1 MKTKPK
7 ASQRPIISS
16 GSDSNRSYI
25 VKNLKILSQGN
36 NFHSL
41 TIRQSEEYLI
51 YVGNNS
57 NVYFVSK

>member
-1 MKTKPK
+1 MKTKLK

-16 GSDSNRSYI
+16 GRDSNRSYI

-41 TIRQSEEYLI
+41 TIRHVRRISHLCW
-51 YVGNNS
+51 
-57 NVYFVSK
+57 